1 MPRSITGEP
10 LTVSSGGGGGGG
22 GGGARLRVGALT
34 RRISVTVEMQPDDR
48 RALGRG
54 RLITMVT

>member
-22 GGGARLRVGALT
+22 GGARVRVCALT